1 MTCLYP
7 GTFDPITNGH
17 LDLIHRALGMFD
29 FVYLAIAK
37 NEEKNPLF
45 NYKDRKIM
53 AELALGKLTNTK
65 VVVYDNLSVDIAREL
80 GVKTILRGL
89 RATSDFEY
97 ELQMGYANN
106 LLYPKLET
114 LYLMPNLKQSF
125 ISSSIVRSIYK
136 HDGEYQKLV
145 PPKVAKYMKEL
156 FLKQNKA
163 HDRAKKSL

>member
-7 GTFDPITNGH
+7 GTFDPLTNGH
-17 LDLIHRALGMFD
+17 LDLITRALTMFD
-29 FVYLAIAK
+29 TLYLAIAK

-45 NYKDRKIM
+45 HFSIREEM
-53 AELALGKLTNTK
+53 AKAALCKLGNVK
-65 VVVYDNLSVDIAREL
+65 VIVYEKLSVDLAKDL

-106 LLYPKLET
+106 LLYPQLET
-114 LYLMPNLKQSF
+114 LYLMPNLKLSF

-136 HDGEYQKLV
+136 HKGDYGILV
-145 PPKVAKYMKEL
+145 PKEVAFIMKKYEEKG
-156 FLKQNKA
+156 FK
-163 HDRAKKSL
+163 